1 MFNYKSAST
10 ELSGKFSLRTYYLAL
25 TALIALSSIGGAACS
40 SAGNASQSNQEIAQ
54 VSSAG
59 NSNSPVPEQPPQAEP
74 VPLPESKPSAPQSPE
89 RPVAGDVKQ
98 TPKADSSLSASG
110 EGRVDGVWQSPI
122 GRIVLKQNGTAVT
135 GTVHYKDGS
144 GTGAIKGK
152 MVGKKLTFTA
162 SDNSGRTSH
171 SATGEARFSKD
182 GRRLIGT
189 VRVEALGLE
198 QPFVLTK

>member
-1 MFNYKSAST
+1 MIINRSDRTK
-10 ELSGKFSLRTYYLAL
+10 LSGKFSFGKSYLAL
-25 TALIALSSIGGAACS
+25 AALIALSSLGGAACS

-54 VSSAG
+54 VSSPA
-59 NSNSPVPEQPPQAEP
+59 NSNSPVPEQSPEAEP
-74 VPLPESKPSAPQSPE
+74 VPLPETKPAAPQLPE
-89 RPVAGDVKQ
+89 QPAAADVKQ
-98 TPKADSSLSASG
+98 APKAGSSLPASG
-110 EGRVDGVWQSPI
+110 ESRVDGEWQSPI
-122 GRIVLKQNGTAVT
+122 GRIVLKQNGTTVT

-162 SDNSGRTSH
+162 RDNSGRTSH

>member
-1 MFNYKSAST
+1 MFNDNSAPMK
-10 ELSGKFSLRTYYLAL
+10 LSGKFSLRISYLAL
-25 TALIALSSIGGAACS
+25 AALIAIPSLGGVACS
-40 SAGNASQSNQEIAQ
+40 SPGNASQSNQDNAQ

-59 NSNSPVPEQPPQAEP
+59 NSNTPVPEQSPKAEP
-74 VPLPESKPSAPQSPE
+74 VPLPETGPSAPQLPE
-89 RPVAGDVKQ
+89 RPDASDVKQ
-98 TPKADSSLSASG
+98 APKAGPSLPASG
-110 EGRVDGVWQSPI
+110 EARLDGIWQSPI
-122 GRIVLKQNGTAVT
+122 GRIVLKQNGTTVT

-152 MVGKKLTFTA
+152 MEGKKLTFTA
-162 SDNSGRTSH
+162 RDNSGRTSH